1 MTPQADCFL
10 AQALNL
16 YTTINPTQIGE
27 IMNLTGNTIFIT
39 GGGSGIGRG
48 LAEELHK
55 RGNKVIISG
64 RRKSH
69 LDSVAGVNPGIEAVE
84 LDIADP
90 GSIKRVA
97 EKLTAEHPDLNILIN
112 NAGIM
117 QPDQAAGVID
127 DRLLVSTVT
136 TNLLGPIRLTSA
148 LVNQLK
154 SRRGV
159 IMYNT
164 SVLAFVP
171 MAVTAAYSATKAA
184 LHSYVLSQRFLLRD
198 SGVRVLEVAP
208 PWVRTELMNSQE
220 AELAMPV
227 DRFIAET
234 LDVLGTDADEILVE
248 AAKPL
253 RANPGP
259 EEHALVNELNQ
270 QWRKLFGTSQ
280 A

>member
-1 MTPQADCFL
+1 VGTVTVRSPASRKR
-10 AQALNL
+10 AALSRRAGHASVRRDL
-16 YTTINPTQIGE
+16 V
-27 IMNLTGNTIFIT
+27 T

-69 LDSVAGVNPGIEAVE
+69 LDSVAKANPGIEAVE

-90 GSIKRVA
+90 DSIKAVA
-97 EKLTAEHPDLNILIN
+97 KKLTTRHPDLNVLIN

-117 QPDQAAGVID
+117 EPDQAAGVID

-148 LVNQLK
+148 LVDQLE
-154 SRRGV
+154 SLRGV
-159 IMYNT
+159 IVYNT

-171 MAVTAAYSATKAA
+171 LAVTAVYSATKAA

-198 SGVRVLEVAP
+198 GGVRVLEVAP
-208 PWVRTELMNSQE
+208 PWVRTEPMNSQE
-220 AELAMPV
+220 AEQAMPL
-227 DRFIAET
+227 DQFINEM
-234 LDVLGTDADEILVE
+234 LDVLGTDADEILVD
-248 AAKPL
+248 AAKAL

-259 EEHALVNELNQ
+259 EEHALVNGFNKQML
-270 QWRKLFGTSQ
+270 KLFTSSQ

>member
-1 MTPQADCFL
+1 
-10 AQALNL
+10 
-16 YTTINPTQIGE
+16 
-27 IMNLTGNTIFIT
+27 MNLTGNTIFIT

-55 RGNKVIISG
+55 RGNKVIIGG

-69 LDSVAGVNPGIEAVE
+69 LDSVVKSNPGIEAVE

-90 GSIKRVA
+90 DSIKA
-97 EKLTAEHPDLNILIN
+97 AAKKLTAEHPNLNVLVN
-112 NAGIM
+112 NAGIIEV
-117 QPDQAAGVID
+117 DQAAGVID
-127 DRLLVSTVT
+127 DRLLVSTVK

-148 LVNQLK
+148 LVDQLK

-159 IMYNT
+159 ILYNT

-171 MAVTAAYSATKAA
+171 MAVTAVYSATKAA
-184 LHSYVLSQRFLLRD
+184 LHSHALSQRFLLRD
-198 SGVRVLEVAP
+198 SGVRVLETTA

-220 AELAMPV
+220 AEQAMPL
-227 DRFIAET
+227 DRFITET
-234 LDVLGTDADEILVE
+234 LDVLGTDADEIPVE

-259 EEHALVNELNQ
+259 EEHALVNGLNQ
-270 QWRKLFGTSQ
+270 QWQKLFGTSQ
-280 A
+280 T

>member
-1 MTPQADCFL
+1 MT
-10 AQALNL
+10 
-16 YTTINPTQIGE
+16 
-27 IMNLTGNTIFIT
+27 LTGNTIFIT
-39 GGGSGIGRG
+39 GGGSGIGRA
-48 LAEELHK
+48 LAEALHK

-64 RRKSH
+64 RRKGH
-69 LDSVAGVNPGIEAVE
+69 LEAVVKANPGIKAIE

-90 GSIKRVA
+90 DNIKAVA
-97 EKLTAEHPDLNILIN
+97 QKLIREHPDLNVLIN

-117 QPDQAAGVID
+117 EPDQAAGIID
-127 DRLLVSTVT
+127 EKLLTSTVT

-159 IMYNT
+159 ILYNT
-164 SVLAFVP
+164 SVLGFVP
-171 MAVTAAYSATKAA
+171 LAVTAVYSATKAA
-184 LHSYVLSQRFLLRD
+184 LHSYALSQRFLLRD
-198 SGVRVLEVAP
+198 SGVRVLEMVP

-220 AELAMPV
+220 AEPAMPL
-227 DRFIAET
+227 DQFIFET
-234 LDVLGTDADEILVE
+234 LEALGTDAEEILVE

-259 EEHALVNELNQ
+259 EEHALVNGFNQ
-270 QWRKLFGTSQ
+270 QMLKLFTSSQ

>member
-1 MTPQADCFL
+1 
-10 AQALNL
+10 
-16 YTTINPTQIGE
+16 
-27 IMNLTGNTIFIT
+27 MNLTGNTIFIT

-64 RRKSH
+64 RRRSH
-69 LDSVAGVNPGIEAVE
+69 LDSVAKANPGIEAVG
-84 LDIADP
+84 LDITDP
-90 GSIKRVA
+90 DSVQGVA
-97 EKLTAEHPDLNILIN
+97 KKLTSEHPDLNVLIN

-117 QPDQAAGVID
+117 EVDQAAGVID

-148 LVNQLK
+148 LVEHLK
-154 SRRGV
+154 GRRGV
-159 IMYNT
+159 IVYNT

-171 MAVTAAYSATKAA
+171 MAVTAVYSATKAA
-184 LHSYVLSQRFLLRD
+184 LHSYVLSQRFLLRN

-220 AELAMPV
+220 AEQAMPL

-234 LDVLGTDADEILVE
+234 LEVLGTDADEVLVE

-259 EEHALVNELNQ
+259 LEHALVNGFNHQ
-270 QWRKLFGTSQ
+270 TQKLFGPSQ